1 MFCNTAKLNERK
13 TMSPTFADKVREIRN
28 KTGFTQAE
36 LGALLLVRGSTIS
49 QWENNKQKPYR
60 YNVKAVN
67 ILHSQLVKFNEDL
80 TAEQWSMIDNP
91 TTRIKQTAD
100 RKIAVPCTEPLPLV
114 NWWIPYGAISITAA
128 IVAFGLWFT
137 R

>member
-13 TMSPTFADKVREIRN
+13 TMSPTFAQKVREIRN

-49 QWENNKQKPYR
+49 QWENKRQKPWR

-67 ILHSQLVKFNEDL
+67 ILYSQLVSFNEDL
-80 TAEQWSMIDNP
+80 TAEQWSMIENP
-91 TTRIKQTAD
+91 DTRIKRSTIKINITKRE
-100 RKIAVPCTEPLPLV
+100 RKLSSYLIKGFPLK
-114 NWWIPYGAISITAA
+114 
-128 IVAFGLWFT
+128 

>member
-13 TMSPTFADKVREIRN
+13 TMSPTFAQKVREIRN

-36 LGALLLVRGSTIS
+36 LGALLRVRSSTIS
-49 QWENNKQKPYR
+49 QWENNKQKPYK

-67 ILHSQLVKFNEDL
+67 VLYSQLVSFNEDL
-80 TAEQWSMIDNP
+80 TAEQWSMIENP
-91 TTRIKQTAD
+91 DTRIK
-100 RKIAVPCTEPLPLV
+100 RSSIPCTEPLPGV
-114 NWWIPYGAISITAA
+114 NWWIPYGAIFSVMAA
-128 IVAFGLWFT
+128 AVAFGLWFT

>member
-1 MFCNTAKLNERK
+1 
-13 TMSPTFADKVREIRN
+13 MSPTFADKVREIRN

-36 LGALLLVRGSTIS
+36 LGALLRVRSSTIS

-67 ILHSQLVKFNEDL
+67 ILYSQLVSFNEDL
-80 TAEQWSMIDNP
+80 TAEQWSRIENP
-91 TTRIKQTAD
+91 DTRIK
-100 RKIAVPCTEPLPLV
+100 RSSIPCTEPLPLV